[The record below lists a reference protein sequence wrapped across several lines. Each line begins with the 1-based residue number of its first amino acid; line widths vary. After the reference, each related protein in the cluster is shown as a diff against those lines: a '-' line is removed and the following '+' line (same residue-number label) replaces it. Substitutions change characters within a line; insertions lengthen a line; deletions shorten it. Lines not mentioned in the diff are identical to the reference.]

1 MMAMLVMAMHGS
13 PSTDRNLRRKYA
25 AQIAG
30 NGVSGIQISKI
41 FQTCPRTPLVMRGLG
56 ATISFGFGSA
66 PEKCTPT
73 SSPVTFSQGFSLAKY
88 LICSLIV

>member
-30 NGVSGIQISKI
+30 NGVSGIQKFSKHA
-41 FQTCPRTPLVMRGLG
+41 PGL
-56 ATISFGFGSA
+56 
-66 PEKCTPT
+66 
-73 SSPVTFSQGFSLAKY
+73 L
-88 LICSLIV
+88 